1 MFKTRFISMLVLL
14 AAVATGAWADTTVT
28 WTASDMSG
36 IYIDFLDGEAYNNTI
51 KGITVTSSGG
61 GGAGASWESTD
72 IQNSGS
78 TTITFTSSVGNIKSI
93 AITAEDIEMSSIP
106 SGWTTDY
113 STLSWSGVASS
124 TVSLPL
130 SGGTDI
136 SEISGIVFTI
146 EPPTV
151 AVTGVTLAPTSAT
164 LTLGETETVTLIPT
178 VLPGDATDKSVTW
191 SSSNEAVA
199 TVTDGVVTAVAAG
212 TATITVTTTD
222 GAKTATCAVTVA
234 APAASTYTVTLKE
247 GTEDATSWTI
257 APAEATTTGVE
268 AGTEVKATYGGMKKV
283 KSVKAVKKAK
293 PAATVTT
300 APTAKTGV
308 KAGEDVAIVNEGA
321 AEGGTMMY
329 MVNATQPASTDG
341 FSATVPTAEGLTAG
355 TYYVWY
361 YVKADDSHTDSEISA
376 SGIEVTIAAATP
388 TLSLTSPAV
397 GQVIGDDGKN
407 YDYASLPG
415 GVTAVAKICYV
426 SGSNGL
432 ALALADE
439 GQMNWSTAISTCA
452 AHTPAFTG
460 GTWKL
465 ATQDEWNNMISGA
478 GSYTALRDGFTS
490 VGGSNLESDLYWS
503 SSERNAS
510 LARYYSFFN
519 GSWSITNKDSDN
531 QVRACLAF

>member
-14 AAVATGAWADTTVT
+14 AAVVTGAVAQTTYKV
-28 WTASDMSG
+28 
-36 IYIDFLDGEAYNNTI
+36 
-51 KGITVTSSGG
+51 
-61 GGAGASWESTD
+61 
-72 IQNSGS
+72 
-78 TTITFTSSVGNIKSI
+78 SV
-93 AITAEDIEMSSIP
+93 
-106 SGWTTDY
+106 
-113 STLSWSGVASS
+113 
-124 TVSLPL
+124 
-130 SGGTDI
+130 
-136 SEISGIVFTI
+136 
-146 EPPTV
+146 
-151 AVTGVTLAPTSAT
+151 
-164 LTLGETETVTLIPT
+164 
-178 VLPGDATDKSVTW
+178 
-191 SSSNEAVA
+191 
-199 TVTDGVVTAVAAG
+199 
-212 TATITVTTTD
+212 
-222 GAKTATCAVTVA
+222 
-234 APAASTYTVTLKE
+234 KE

-257 APAEATTTGVE
+257 TPDEATTTGVA
-268 AGTEVKATYGGMKKV
+268 AGTQVKATYGGVKKV
-283 KSVKAVKKAK
+283 KSVKAVKKVK

-308 KAGEDVAIVNEGA
+308 KAGEDVAIVNEGT

-376 SGIEVTIAAATP
+376 TGIEVTIEAA
-388 TLSLTSPAV
+388 SLIVNPAV

-439 GQMNWSTAISTCA
+439 GKMNWSTAISTCA

-465 ATQDEWNNMISGA
+465 ATTDEWTNMINAA
-478 GSYTALRDGFTS
+478 GSYTALQNGFTS
-490 VGGSNLESDLYWS
+490 VGGFNLQSAPYWS
-503 SSERNAS
+503 STEKSSSNAW
-510 LARYYSFFN
+510 YYFF
-519 GSWSITNKDSDN
+519 DSDLGGWN
-531 QVRACLAF
+531 NTSKGSGSIRVRACLAF

>member
-1 MFKTRFISMLVLL
+1 MIKKRFISMLVLL
-14 AAVATGAWADTTVT
+14 AAVVTGAVAQTTYKV
-28 WTASDMSG
+28 
-36 IYIDFLDGEAYNNTI
+36 
-51 KGITVTSSGG
+51 
-61 GGAGASWESTD
+61 
-72 IQNSGS
+72 
-78 TTITFTSSVGNIKSI
+78 SV
-93 AITAEDIEMSSIP
+93 
-106 SGWTTDY
+106 
-113 STLSWSGVASS
+113 
-124 TVSLPL
+124 
-130 SGGTDI
+130 
-136 SEISGIVFTI
+136 
-146 EPPTV
+146 
-151 AVTGVTLAPTSAT
+151 
-164 LTLGETETVTLIPT
+164 
-178 VLPGDATDKSVTW
+178 
-191 SSSNEAVA
+191 
-199 TVTDGVVTAVAAG
+199 
-212 TATITVTTTD
+212 
-222 GAKTATCAVTVA
+222 
-234 APAASTYTVTLKE
+234 KE
-247 GTEDATSWTI
+247 GTEDATNWTI
-257 APAEATTTGVE
+257 TPPEATTTGV
-268 AGTEVKATYGGMKKV
+268 AQGTEVKASYGGVKKV

-308 KAGEDVAIVNEGA
+308 KAGQNEAIVNAGT

-361 YVKADDSHTDSEISA
+361 YVEADDSHTDSEISA
-376 SGIEVTIAAATP
+376 TGIEVTIDAA
-388 TLSLTSPAV
+388 SLIVNPAV

-439 GQMNWSTAISTCA
+439 GQMNWDTAKTTCA

-465 ATQDEWNNMISGA
+465 ATEDEWTNMITAA

-490 VGGSNLESDLYWS
+490 VGGSDLKKDSYWS
-503 SSERNAS
+503 STEWKTISS
-510 LARYYSFFN
+510 YARMFGFDD
-519 GSWSITNKDSDN
+519 GSWSQLPKSLTNP

>member
-1 MFKTRFISMLVLL
+1 MRKKLLFICLSWLIALTANAVNLNLYLTEVGLTADPNGDTPYATTDTSIEEGTVVTINYAGDNMKTVL
-14 AAVATGAWADTTVT
+14 
-28 WTASDMSG
+28 S
-36 IYIDFLDGEAYNNTI
+36 IYINGKVVF
-51 KGITVTSSGG
+51 SGKLRQ
-61 GGAGASWESTD
+61 SPSY
-72 IQNSGS
+72 
-78 TTITFTSSVGNIKSI
+78 TFTAKKNCILRVEG
-93 AITAEDIEMSSIP
+93 AYAFDF
-106 SGWTTDY
+106 
-113 STLSWSGVASS
+113 STNPNVY
-124 TVSLPL
+124 
-130 SGGTDI
+130 
-136 SEISGIVFTI
+136 FTQD
-146 EPPTV
+146 V
-151 AVTGVTLAPTSAT
+151 DVTGVTLAPTTAT

-178 VLPGDATDKSVTW
+178 VLPDDATDKSVTW

-234 APAASTYTVTLKE
+234 APAPSTYTVTLKE

-257 APAEATTTGVE
+257 APAEATTTGVA
-268 AGTEVKATYGGMKKV
+268 AGTEVKATYGGAKKV

-308 KAGEDVAIVNEGA
+308 KAGEDVAIVNEGT

-361 YVKADDSHTDSEISA
+361 YVKADASHTDSEISA
-376 SGIEVTIAAATP
+376 TGIEVTIAAA
-388 TLSLTSPAV
+388 SLIVNPAV

-407 YDYASLPG
+407 YDYGSLPG

-439 GQMNWSTAISTCA
+439 GEMDWSTAMTTAA
-452 AHTPAFTG
+452 AHTPAITG

-465 ATQDEWNNMISGA
+465 ATKDEWNNMITAA
-478 GSYTALRDGFTS
+478 GGHTALRDGFSS
-490 VGGSNLESDLYWS
+490 VGGSNMQSGLYWS
-503 SSERNAS
+503 SSESSAS
-510 LARYYSFFN
+510 SAWYIDFFF
-519 GSWSITNKDSDN
+519 GGWDFDNKGIGGP
-531 QVRACLAF
+531 VRSCLAF

>member
-14 AAVATGAWADTTVT
+14 AAVATGAMAQTTYKV
-28 WTASDMSG
+28 
-36 IYIDFLDGEAYNNTI
+36 
-51 KGITVTSSGG
+51 
-61 GGAGASWESTD
+61 
-72 IQNSGS
+72 
-78 TTITFTSSVGNIKSI
+78 SV
-93 AITAEDIEMSSIP
+93 
-106 SGWTTDY
+106 
-113 STLSWSGVASS
+113 
-124 TVSLPL
+124 
-130 SGGTDI
+130 
-136 SEISGIVFTI
+136 
-146 EPPTV
+146 
-151 AVTGVTLAPTSAT
+151 
-164 LTLGETETVTLIPT
+164 
-178 VLPGDATDKSVTW
+178 
-191 SSSNEAVA
+191 
-199 TVTDGVVTAVAAG
+199 
-212 TATITVTTTD
+212 
-222 GAKTATCAVTVA
+222 
-234 APAASTYTVTLKE
+234 KE

-257 APAEATTTGVE
+257 APDEATTTGVA
-268 AGTEVKATYGGMKKV
+268 AGTEVKATYGGTKKV
-283 KSVKAVKKAK
+283 KSVKAKKKA
-293 PAATVTT
+293 
-300 APTAKTGV
+300 
-308 KAGEDVAIVNEGA
+308 
-321 AEGGTMMY
+321 
-329 MVNATQPASTDG
+329 
-341 FSATVPTAEGLTAG
+341 
-355 TYYVWY
+355 
-361 YVKADDSHTDSEISA
+361 
-376 SGIEVTIAAATP
+376 AAAP
-388 TLSLTSPAV
+388 ALNLTSPAV

-478 GSYTALRDGFTS
+478 GSYTALRNGFTS

>member
-14 AAVATGAWADTTVT
+14 LMAVSGAWATITVT
-28 WTASDMSG
+28 WNKDDITGSGMGTTFTKDGVTITAGS
-36 IYIDFLDGEAYNNTI
+36 IDFNQKNFM
-51 KGITVTSSGG
+51 GG
-61 GGAGASWESTD
+61 GTFTTTLGNFTKIEVTTELWLASGTGW
-72 IQNSGS
+72 SGS
-78 TTITFTSSVGNIKSI
+78 TWTGTPASSVSFSGDILGEGNTKF
-93 AITAEDIEMSSIP
+93 
-106 SGWTTDY
+106 
-113 STLSWSGVASS
+113 
-124 TVSLPL
+124 
-130 SGGTDI
+130 
-136 SEISGIVFTI
+136 VFTI

-191 SSSNEAVA
+191 SSSDETVA

-212 TATITVTTTD
+212 EATITVTTTD

-257 APAEATTTGVE
+257 APAEATTTGV
-268 AGTEVKATYGGMKKV
+268 AQGTQVTASYGGVKKV
-283 KSVKAVKKAK
+283 KSVKAVKKA
-293 PAATVTT
+293 
-300 APTAKTGV
+300 
-308 KAGEDVAIVNEGA
+308 
-321 AEGGTMMY
+321 
-329 MVNATQPASTDG
+329 
-341 FSATVPTAEGLTAG
+341 
-355 TYYVWY
+355 
-361 YVKADDSHTDSEISA
+361 
-376 SGIEVTIAAATP
+376 AAAP
-388 TLSLTSPAV
+388 ALNLTSPAV

-465 ATQDEWNNMISGA
+465 ASKDEWDNMINVA
-478 GSYTALRDGFTS
+478 GFATLRDGFTS
-490 VGGSNLESDLYWS
+490 VGGSNLESGLYWS